1 MELPPPSVEQLSKLA
16 ASNLPPSQLFEILS
30 QYETD
35 ARLDV
40 AGNDDPQLLSLFYS
54 TFFFAHL
61 LTKQVFV
68 PYTSPTGPLE
78 DPLSDPNM
86 YRPEARALS
95 QRMPEALRHQDPCLQ
110 SCLTLLRAVWQ
121 KRHDQ
126 IYQILRNLPWSEG
139 LQPLVQRYESAFLAG
154 LLLCEALYTDIY
166 IPGFFQDQTLI
177 AVSTSYEA
185 MRLPTAATY
194 LGLDSTAAEQG
205 DPAVI
210 KKFTDCGWKWDAGTK
225 LLYPTPIVLQS
236 VDERSLN
243 GIHDAMKL
251 LGNRRN

>member
-1 MELPPPSVEQLSKLA
+1 MELPPPSIDQLSKLA

-30 QYETD
+30 RYETD
-35 ARLDV
+35 ARLLL

-54 TFFFAHL
+54 TFFFVHL
-61 LTKQVFV
+61 LTEQV
-68 PYTSPTGPLE
+68 
-78 DPLSDPNM
+78 
-86 YRPEARALS
+86 PEARALS
-95 QRMPEALRHQDPCLQ
+95 QRLPEALRHQDPYLQ
-110 SCLTLLRAVWQ
+110 SCLTLLRAIWQ
-121 KRHDQ
+121 NRHDQ

-139 LQPLVQRYESAFLAG
+139 LQPLVQRYES
-154 LLLCEALYTDIY
+154 
-166 IPGFFQDQTLI
+166 FFQDQSLI

-185 MRLPTAATY
+185 LRLPTAATY

-210 KKFTDCGWKWDAGTK
+210 KKFTDCGWKWDAEAK

-236 VDERSLN
+236 IDERPLN

>member
-1 MELPPPSVEQLSKLA
+1 MELPPPSIEQLSKLA

-30 QYETD
+30 RYETD
-35 ARLDV
+35 ARLLL

-61 LTKQVFV
+61 LTEQVSV
-68 PYTSPTGPLE
+68 AYTSSTTALE
-78 DPLSDPNM
+78 DPLSDLNTN
-86 YRPEARALS
+86 RPEARALS
-95 QRMPEALRHQDPCLQ
+95 QRFPENLRHQDPYLQ
-110 SCLTLLRAVWQ
+110 SCLTLLRAIWQ

-126 IYQILRNLPWSEG
+126 IYRILRNLPWSEG
-139 LQPLVQRYESAFLAG
+139 LQPLVQRYESAFLAVF
-154 LLLCEALYTDIY
+154 LLRKALYTDIHKS
-166 IPGFFQDQTLI
+166 GFFQDQSLI

-185 MRLPTAATY
+185 LRLPTAATY

-210 KKFTDCGWKWDAGTK
+210 KKFTDCGWKWDAEAK

-236 VDERSLN
+236 VDERPLN

>member
-1 MELPPPSVEQLSKLA
+1 MELPPPSTEQLSKLA

-30 QYETD
+30 RYETD
-35 ARLDV
+35 ARLIL

-61 LTKQVFV
+61 LTEQVSV
-68 PYTSPTGPLE
+68 AYTSSTTALE
-78 DPLSDPNM
+78 DPLSDFNTN
-86 YRPEARALS
+86 RPEARALS
-95 QRMPEALRHQDPCLQ
+95 QRFPEALRLQDPYLQ
-110 SCLTLLRAVWQ
+110 SCLTLLRAIWQ

-126 IYQILRNLPWSEG
+126 IYQILRNLPWSKG
-139 LQPLVQRYESAFLAG
+139 LQPLVQRYES
-154 LLLCEALYTDIY
+154 
-166 IPGFFQDQTLI
+166 FFQDQSLI

-210 KKFTDCGWKWDAGTK
+210 KKFTDCGWKWDAEAK
-225 LLYPTPIVLQS
+225 LLYPTPIVLPS
-236 VDERSLN
+236 VDERPLN